1 MRPNPHFGGDLVTF
15 TKEILNGKL
24 DFCAVWC
31 WKLLNLIFC
40 RTLKYSLE
48 VVCCSFWCKLC
59 KCKYKSVNIRS
70 YSRRWFLKMTYHEL
84 CCKCSLWI
92 ICKFFLFAFIME
104 FLCNKAAG
112 LRLAI
117 LLKRHFGTGVFLW
130 ILTNF

>member
-1 MRPNPHFGGDLVTF
+1 MRPNPHFGEDLVTF
-15 TKEILNGKL
+15 TKETLNEKL
-24 DFCAVWC
+24 DFCAGWC

-40 RTLKYSLE
+40 RTLKYFLE

-70 YSRRWFLKMTYHEL
+70 YSRKWFLKMSYHEL
-84 CCKCSLWI
+84 FCKCSLWI
-92 ICKFFLFAFIME
+92 ICKFLLFAFIME

-130 ILTNF
+130 ILKNF

>member
-1 MRPNPHFGGDLVTF
+1 MRPNPHFGEDLVTF
-15 TKEILNGKL
+15 TKETLNEKL
-24 DFCAVWC
+24 DFCAGWC

-40 RTLKYSLE
+40 RTLKYFLE

-59 KCKYKSVNIRS
+59 KYKYKSVNISS
-70 YSRRWFLKMTYHEL
+70 YSRRWFLKMSYHEL
-84 CCKCSLWI
+84 FCKCSLWI

-130 ILTNF
+130 ILKNF